1 MVDRFGGR
9 DVDEGS
15 WVGALGSLRVDGSVE
30 VPGLVGDG
38 PDPVVAGP
46 VFPMRIL
53 FSDAVEVAGQ
63 TPTTISIVYNCR
75 AKKMLAFVRYQWE
88 Q

>member
-1 MVDRFGGR
+1 MEGRFGGR

-15 WVGALGSLRVDGSVE
+15 WVGTLGSLRVDGSVE
-30 VPGLVGDG
+30 VWESVEDG
-38 PDPVVAGP
+38 SGPVVAGP